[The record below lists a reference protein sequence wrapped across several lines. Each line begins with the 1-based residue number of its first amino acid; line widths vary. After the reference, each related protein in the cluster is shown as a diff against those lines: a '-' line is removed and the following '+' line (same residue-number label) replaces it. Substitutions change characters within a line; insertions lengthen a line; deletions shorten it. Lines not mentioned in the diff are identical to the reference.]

1 MSEELKGQVRR
12 RYAEVALA
20 VRGTGEGVDE
30 ASCCGLSCCGTESQ
44 ASTVEEEVSC
54 CGPSCC
60 GSQSEASKV
69 DLTGGSYSSEELGEL
84 PKTATAASLGWATL
98 WPWRPSRR
106 GRSC

>member
-44 ASTVEEEVSC
+44 ASKVEEEVSC

>member
-12 RYAEVALA
+12 RYAEAALA
-20 VRGTGEGVDE
+20 VRGTGEGEDK
-30 ASCCGLSCCGTESQ
+30 ASCCGPSCCGTESQ
-44 ASTVEEEVSC
+44 ASKVEEEVSC